1 MAVLLARLAAAHAA
15 EADLLSTVARL
26 PVPGPIAPA
35 TAPQAT
41 AAGDSTG
48 TTSSAGEPRSGAGP
62 TSSEPTTSGAVTST
76 TAPALSAGTAPAVA
90 SSLAPEQAT
99 ALTRLLQG
107 EHAAAYAYGTVAAWV
122 APALRLRARTCWA
135 GHLVGRDALIRLLT
149 AAGVTAPA
157 ASPAYDVGTV
167 PTGNSAAVA
176 LAAKV
181 EGRCATLAAA
191 TVAVTSD
198 GARLLA
204 AEVLVASARR
214 QTGWTA
220 SVPALPG

>member
-1 MAVLLARLAAAHAA
+1 
-15 EADLLSTVARL
+15 
-26 PVPGPIAPA
+26 
-35 TAPQAT
+35 
-41 AAGDSTG
+41 
-48 TTSSAGEPRSGAGP
+48 
-62 TSSEPTTSGAVTST
+62 VTST
-76 TAPALSAGTAPAVA
+76 TAPGPSTGTPPAVV

-122 APALRLRARTCWA
+122 TPAQRARARTCWA
-135 GHLVGRDALIRLLT
+135 GHLAGRDTLIRLLT

-167 PTGNSAAVA
+167 PTGSSAAVA

-181 EGRCATLAAA
+181 EGRCAALAAA
-191 TVAVTSD
+191 TVAVTS
-198 GARLLA
+198 GGGRLLA
-204 AEVLVASARR
+204 AEVLVTSARR
-214 QTGWTA
+214 QASWTA

>member
-1 MAVLLARLAAAHAA
+1 
-15 EADLLSTVARL
+15 
-26 PVPGPIAPA
+26 
-35 TAPQAT
+35 
-41 AAGDSTG
+41 
-48 TTSSAGEPRSGAGP
+48 
-62 TSSEPTTSGAVTST
+62 VTST
-76 TAPALSAGTAPAVA
+76 TAPDPSTGTPPAVV
-90 SSLAPEQAT
+90 SSLAPDQAT

-122 APALRLRARTCWA
+122 TPALRPRARTCWT
-135 GHLVGRDALIRLLT
+135 GHLAGRDALIRLLT

-167 PTGNSAAVA
+167 PTGSSAAVA

-181 EGRCATLAAA
+181 EGRCAALAAA

-198 GARLLA
+198 GGRLLA

-214 QTGWTA
+214 QAGWTA